1 MFSLLFPSLWAVVR
15 IRSFLPTLHSSR
27 PSLFSSSLLS
37 WVCEIWFFTI
47 LCFHHYGPSLGSDH
61 SCLPYIHLA
70 HHYFHLH
77 CYQEFIK
84 FPQINLANHFITI
97 FIILWLHYSSLWA
110 FIRLRSFM
118 LTLHSSCPSSPFS
131 SSLSSRVYIIHY
143 HCHHLITIFV
153 GHL

>member
-1 MFSLLFPSLWAVVR
+1 MCRYCNLLVCVFWPVWALWGLYINVQASGGR
-15 IRSFLPTLHSSR
+15 
-27 PSLFSSSLLS
+27 
-37 WVCEIWFFTI
+37 
-47 LCFHHYGPSLGSDH
+47 GPSLGSDH
-61 SCLPYIHLA
+61 SCPPYIHLA
-70 HHYFHLH
+70 HHHFHLH
-77 CYQEFIK
+77 CYQECTK
-84 FPQINLANHFITI
+84 LPRINLVNHIITI
-97 FIILWLHYSSLWA
+97 FIILRFHYSSLWA